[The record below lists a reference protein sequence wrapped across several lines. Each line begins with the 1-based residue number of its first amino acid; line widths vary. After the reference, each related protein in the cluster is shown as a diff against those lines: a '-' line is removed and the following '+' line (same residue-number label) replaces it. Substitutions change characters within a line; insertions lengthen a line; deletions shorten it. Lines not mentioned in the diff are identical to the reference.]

1 MLHLDLEMTLFMT
14 IGITWKAVYNTHKMS
29 RLDGFSVSVTI
40 PRIGKKETRKNLN
53 ILYFSK

>member
-1 MLHLDLEMTLFMT
+1 MALFMT
-14 IGITWKAVYNTHKMS
+14 IGITWKAVHNTHKMS

-40 PRIGKKETRKNLN
+40 ARIGKKETRKNLN